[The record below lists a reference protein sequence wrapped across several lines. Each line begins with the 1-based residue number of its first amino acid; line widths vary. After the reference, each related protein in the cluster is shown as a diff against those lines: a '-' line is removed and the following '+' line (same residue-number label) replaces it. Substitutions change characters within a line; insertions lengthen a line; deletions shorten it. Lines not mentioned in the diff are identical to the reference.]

1 MGLPKLI
8 DVCRAD
14 LFTGEAELRARY
26 DAVTITRLLRVRDEY
41 QWVLSNPDLA
51 DRQFVEE
58 FVGRTG
64 LSESAIYGDLAIIK
78 QLLPLL
84 SSSSRDFHRWK
95 ANQMLLETYQM
106 AKKRKDTKTM
116 ERAAS
121 SYAKYNRVD
130 VEDEQ
135 VMPFDLIVVQPFTA
149 TQDPSVLGIKPLP
162 NLDQRIKDMIA
173 KYRRESIDIEDVEAE
188 VADLEEGDLWSSAE
202 GGNETDESHIL

>member
-1 MGLPKLI
+1 MGMPKLI

-14 LFTGEAELRARY
+14 LFTGEGELRARY
-26 DAVTITRLLRVRDEY
+26 DAVTIAKLLRVRAEY

-84 SSSSRDFHRWK
+84 QSSSRDFHRWK

-135 VMPFDLIVVQPFTA
+135 VLPFDLIVVQPFTA

-173 KYRRESIDIEDVEAE
+173 KYRRESMDIEDVEAE

-202 GGNETDESHIL
+202 GGNETDESQIL

>member
-162 NLDQRIKDMIA
+162 NLDQRIKELIA

-188 VADLEEGDLWSSAE
+188 VADLEEGDLWSEAE
-202 GGNETDESHIL
+202 DGDETDESHIL